1 MASSELPHQNAAPG
15 DVSKLALEER
25 PRTIWGDAWLRLKRN
40 RTFLICGVI
49 LLLYIIA
56 AVFAPWVARY
66 DYAEAFRK
74 DGLTANGSPV
84 APNAKFWFGTDAIGR
99 DLYSRVIYGAQT
111 ALVLGLCVATLSV
124 LIGVLYGSVAGM
136 AGGGVDTFMMRI
148 VDVLMSLPMFFII
161 VFFTTIFDRSL
172 WIIILVMAFL
182 SWTGSARVIRSTVV
196 SIKERDFILAERSM
210 GASGPYIFLRH
221 VLPQL
226 LPLMI
231 IMIGLGIPGAIFL
244 ESGLSYLNMG
254 VKPPTPSWGNMI
266 GIGTGSFRNQWWLL
280 VFPGGALVGLVVILN
295 LIADSLR
302 QALDP
307 RLKGR

>member
-1 MASSELPHQNAAPG
+1 MESPELFQQTAAPG
-15 DVSKLALEER
+15 SEKRLALEGK
-25 PRTIWGDAWLRLKRN
+25 PRTIWGDAWLRLRRN
-40 RTFLICGVI
+40 RTFLVCGAI
-49 LLLYIIA
+49 LLLYVFA
-56 AVFAPWVARY
+56 AVFAPWVAHYRY
-66 DYAEAFRK
+66 DEVFRK
-74 DGLTANGSPV
+74 DGLAANGSPV

-99 DLYSRVIYGAQT
+99 DLYSRVVYGAQT
-111 ALVLGLCVATLSV
+111 ALILGLCVATLSV
-124 LIGVLYGSVAGM
+124 LIGVFYGSVSGM
-136 AGGGVDTFMMRI
+136 AGGRVDTLMMRI
-148 VDVLMSLPMFFII
+148 VDVLLSLPIFFII

-182 SWTGSARVIRSTVV
+182 SWTGSARIFRSSVV
-196 SIKERDFILAERSM
+196 SIKERDFVLAERSM

-221 VLPQL
+221 ILPQL

-244 ESGLSYLNMG
+244 ESGLSFLNMG
-254 VKPPTPSWGNMI
+254 IKPPTPSWGNMI
-266 GIGTGSFRNQWWLL
+266 GLGTVTFRNQWWLL